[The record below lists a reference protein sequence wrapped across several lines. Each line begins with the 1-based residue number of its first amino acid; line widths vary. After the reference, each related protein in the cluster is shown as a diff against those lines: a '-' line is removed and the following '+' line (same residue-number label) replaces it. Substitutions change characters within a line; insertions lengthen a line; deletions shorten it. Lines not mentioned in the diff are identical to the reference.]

1 MEATATAPVS
11 KPAGRAGPAPQ
22 PFKYPPDVVWQEPD
36 WHRLPAYKDV
46 SAADKLAFAR
56 LTIAA
61 NKAWDAK
68 TGKVA
73 KDGQQYIDQADAA
86 WTAYLKLAPSKPDAK
101 TAYQFVNFYLT
112 QGAVDYAKAA
122 RALQAVL
129 VTRPPSAGLYAQLA
143 LYNLAAG
150 NTSDYK
156 EARAK
161 AISLADSKQRKDAI
175 AKQLDQ
181 YEKEVADAIKAQ
193 QKQQQAQSG
202 GTTGS
207 TTPPLKTLPSLGG
220 VSSGGGLNTAG
231 GGPLG

>member
-1 MEATATAPVS
+1 MRRIGPVVVGQLFDPREPGGEFRRKIRRLVAEARRTLLDP
-11 KPAGRAGPAPQ
+11 RQ
-22 PFKYPPDVVWQEPD
+22 
-36 WHRLPAYKDV
+36 H
-46 SAADKLAFAR
+46 ADPGEDR
-56 LTIAA
+56 
-61 NKAWDAK
+61 
-68 TGKVA
+68 V
-73 KDGQQYIDQADAA
+73 IDQADAA
-86 WTAYLKLAPSKPDAK
+86 WTAYLKLAPAKPDAK